1 MDFNHSSVRPGFMG
15 YSASALALAAAI
27 LLLSILQQVSGHQN
41 FDNAWLFTVA
51 ERVLDGATAYV
62 DGIEANPPASFLIYL
77 PSAALARLVGTSSEF
92 MVCVTT
98 FVAGLGVI
106 LFTGRILRGAGL
118 VQPAENGLWLNMAI
132 FILLFVPGIQFAQRE
147 HIATLCLLPLL
158 AVYSAR
164 AQGAPC
170 SIVEAIAAGL
180 LAGIM
185 VVIKPHFALAA
196 LFPLAFVVAR
206 KRSFRPIFQVESW
219 AIVCVVMVYGA
230 LLIWRYPAFFTM
242 LPMLTDIYVP
252 LKKPWGELFTHA
264 MLVSSFAN
272 ICGVCL
278 VVRKD
283 RLSPVVATLLL
294 ATMGFIAAYLIQGKG
309 FPNHLTPPVLL
320 ALLAAGMLSVS
331 ALAAFAGNG
340 DDAPAWRAL
349 RWPIFFGFLPLIGL
363 SMLFL
368 GVFAQFRDWEEHPGL
383 RAAVQRW
390 AKPQP
395 RMISA
400 SILFHVGYP
409 VVRQVGG
416 VFVGRSNGIWIS
428 GSALEMLATFIGD
441 DVYRARLQS
450 YIDRDARM
458 LLEDVR
464 AHHPDIILTDH
475 YSGTARALR
484 HPDIVAAMADYAPL
498 DEVGDVVLWGRKP

>member
-1 MDFNHSSVRPGFMG
+1 MG
-15 YSASALALAAAI
+15 YSAPALGLAGAV
-27 LLLSILQQVSGHQN
+27 LLLSILQQVTGHQN
-41 FDNAWLFTVA
+41 FDNLWLFTVA

-62 DGIEANPPASFLIYL
+62 DVIEANPPASFLIYL
-77 PSAALARLVGTSSEF
+77 PSAALARLLGTSTEF

-98 FVAGLGVI
+98 FVAGLGLI

-118 VQPAENGLWLNMAI
+118 VQPAANGLWLNMAI
-132 FILLFVPGIQFAQRE
+132 FIMLFVPGIQFAQRE

-170 SIVEAIAAGL
+170 SVGDAIAAGL
-180 LAGIM
+180 LAGLM
-185 VVIKPHFALAA
+185 VAIKPHFSLAA

-206 KRSFRPIFQVESW
+206 RRSFRPIFQVESL
-219 AIVCVVMVYGA
+219 AIVCVVMAYGT

-242 LPMLTDIYVP
+242 LPMLRDIYVP
-252 LKKPWGELFTHA
+252 LRKPWGELFIHP

-272 ICGVCL
+272 VCGVCL
-278 VVRKD
+278 VIRKH

-294 ATMGFIAAYLIQGKG
+294 ATMGFIATYLIQAKG
-309 FPNHLTPPVLL
+309 FPNHMTPSVLL

-331 ALAAFAGNG
+331 ALAAFASDGE
-340 DDAPAWRAL
+340 DAPAWRGL

-363 SMLFL
+363 SMHFL

-390 AKPQP
+390 TKPQP

-416 VFVGRSNGIWIS
+416 VYVGRSNGIWVA
-428 GSALEMLATFIGD
+428 GSALAMLDPFVGD
-441 DVYRARLQS
+441 EAYRARLQS

-484 HPDIVAAMADYAPL
+484 HPYIAAAMADYARL
-498 DEVGDVVLWGRKP
+498 EEVGDVVLWGRKP